1 ATGDHRLEF
10 KRDGQPRNPISL
22 DVAHLFGSSPK
33 TILRDATVKTS
44 FAELQYE
51 PAKFLQYLEQVL
63 QLEAVACKDWLTNK
77 VDRSVTGKVATQQ
90 TCGAVQL
97 PLNNVGVMALD
108 FSGRRGVATAL
119 GHAPQASLIDP
130 EAGGRLAIAEALT
143 NLVWAPLTHGL
154 KGVSL
159 SANWMWPAKN
169 EGEDA
174 RLYRAVEAVSTFAIQ
189 LGINIPT
196 GKDSLSMTQKYPDG
210 QVVYSPGTVIISAVG
225 EVADVRKVV
234 SP

>member
-77 VDRSVTGKVATQQ
+77 VDRSVSGRVATQQ

-108 FSGRRGVATAL
+108 FVSHKGVATSI
-119 GHAPQASLIDP
+119 GHAPGAALVDP
-130 EAGGRLAIAEALT
+130 VRGSKLAIAEALT
-143 NLVWAPLTHGL
+143 NIVFAPLTHEL
-154 KGVSL
+154 QGVSL
-159 SANWMWPAKN
+159 SANWMWPSKN
-169 EGEDA
+169 KG
-174 RLYRAVEAVSTFAIQ
+174 
-189 LGINIPT
+189 
-196 GKDSLSMTQKYPDG
+196 
-210 QVVYSPGTVIISAVG
+210 
-225 EVADVRKVV
+225 
-234 SP
+234 